1 MASALQKAHIRYE
14 MQVPIKTPY
23 STYTFLCDF
32 LLLDK
37 PVIIE
42 VQGGLHRR
50 TWGGRPA
57 VHRMAK
63 DEVKKNCLEAYGY
76 KVVAIEDGL
85 VKRTPEKAIELVR
98 EALK

>member
-1 MASALQKAHIRYE
+1 MATALQNAHIRYE

-76 KVVAIEDGL
+76 KVLAIEDTV
-85 VKRTPEKAIELVR
+85 VKRNPDEVIAQVR